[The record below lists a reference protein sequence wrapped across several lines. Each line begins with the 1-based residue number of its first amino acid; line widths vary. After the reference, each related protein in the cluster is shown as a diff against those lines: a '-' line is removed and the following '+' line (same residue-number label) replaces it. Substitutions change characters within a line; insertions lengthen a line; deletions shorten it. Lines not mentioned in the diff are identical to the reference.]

1 MLEVKLLISEL
12 DYDGLVDIIVPIAA
26 AKAAGKGGLL
36 GRLASSR
43 ERISAAAHKFL
54 SGKDQNQRDLLAA
67 EMAEKNKAVLMEKA
81 AALAEKTGVRVQICD
96 ISVRKI

>member
-26 AKAAGKGGLL
+26 TKAAGKGGLL
-36 GRLASSR
+36 SRLASSR

-54 SGKDQNQRDLLAA
+54 SGKCSATRFLRNSDRII
-67 EMAEKNKAVLMEKA
+67 EKK
-81 AALAEKTGVRVQICD
+81 
-96 ISVRKI
+96 

>member
-54 SGKDQNQRDLLAA
+54 S
-67 EMAEKNKAVLMEKA
+67 
-81 AALAEKTGVRVQICD
+81 
-96 ISVRKI
+96 